1 MMKSQQVLRDCAL
14 ALALA
19 FAMLLGSVVLTGTGN
34 AANNGNGANHGAN
47 PAQGGTS
54 ANPNGVGDG
63 GGGIHNIQGIKDR
76 QGRQGG
82 TPPACTAH
90 GGLAAK
96 NKNC

>member
-1 MMKSQQVLRDCAL
+1 
-14 ALALA
+14 
-19 FAMLLGSVVLTGTGN
+19 MLKTLTQRCIGAVVLAVAMTFGSFLIAPAD

-63 GGGIHNIQGIKDR
+63 GGGIHNIAGIKER

>member
-1 MMKSQQVLRDCAL
+1 MTIIERIAITIAITITSIGMML
-14 ALALA
+14 APAT
-19 FAMLLGSVVLTGTGN
+19 LLEGGD

-76 QGRQGG
+76 QGRDGG